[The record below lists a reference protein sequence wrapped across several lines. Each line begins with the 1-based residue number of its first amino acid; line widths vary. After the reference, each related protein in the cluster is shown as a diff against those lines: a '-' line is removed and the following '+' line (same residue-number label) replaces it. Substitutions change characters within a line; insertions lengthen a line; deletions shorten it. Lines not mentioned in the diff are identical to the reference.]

1 MHQPCPFGPSHARI
15 INFKYLAL
23 GDTPTPPIVAKNDP
37 TTPITVN
44 SGYRVV
50 LGCLCLESGRN
61 GRVAGTER
69 RMCGD
74 YSNGVRELRR
84 MSFRTYLNVNMSY
97 SFDSWIWLII

>member
-15 INFKYLAL
+15 INFKYLAP

-61 GRVAGTER
+61 GTE
-69 RMCGD
+69 D
-74 YSNGVRELRR
+74 GVGIIPTGLGSLGGFVFPNLSESEHEL
-84 MSFRTYLNVNMSY
+84 F
-97 SFDSWIWLII
+97 F

>member
-15 INFKYLAL
+15 INFKYLAP

-50 LGCLCLESGRN
+50 LGCLSGEWQERKGGCVGIIPTGLGSLGGFVFPNLSES
-61 GRVAGTER
+61 EH
-69 RMCGD
+69 
-74 YSNGVRELRR
+74 EL
-84 MSFRTYLNVNMSY
+84 F
-97 SFDSWIWLII
+97 F